1 MIIAVAHEPGAEGG
15 RRIPPQIVCPL
26 FAPKNGDEK

>member
-1 MIIAVAHEPGAEGG
+1 MIISVAREPGAEGG
-15 RRIPPQIVCPL
+15 LRIPPQIVCPL